1 LNALANLT
9 TTAFKPQFF
18 KLRWAFELVLVALA
32 FLAITNSTTAQA
44 KEVRWNNLH
53 LTSQQE
59 TRINRLEDRWQ
70 QTHSEVSAQ
79 IDRDRN
85 ELRNLLP
92 SGDTQRIRAIQNRII
107 SNKMYLMNESMNIFL
122 QKRDLLSP
130 DQRAQLQKM
139 IPNSASIHALSGSN

>member
-1 LNALANLT
+1 MNALAKPT
-9 TTAFKPQFF
+9 SSVFKPQFF
-18 KLRWAFELVLVALA
+18 NLRWVFELVLVALA
-32 FLAITNSTTAQA
+32 FLAINPIAQA
-44 KEVRWNNLH
+44 KEVRWSSLH

-59 TRINRLEDRWQ
+59 IRINRLEDRWQ
-70 QTHSEVSAQ
+70 ETHTEVSAQ

-85 ELRNLLP
+85 ELRSLLP